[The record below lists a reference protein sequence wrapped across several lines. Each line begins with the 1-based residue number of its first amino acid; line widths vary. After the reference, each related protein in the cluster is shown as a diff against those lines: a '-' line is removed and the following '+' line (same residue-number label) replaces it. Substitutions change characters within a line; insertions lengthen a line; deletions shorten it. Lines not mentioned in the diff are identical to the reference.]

1 MAIVEHTIETNWRE
15 NDATALEERV
25 LALNQWLDHTEDI
38 IEMLEGDKEVVIAL
52 RSLAGLIRSRRDD
65 IGNEASKLR
74 AALVRI
80 K

>member
-38 IEMLEGDKEVVIAL
+38 IEMLEGDKEVVISL